1 MRALCWHGKEKVS
14 IDSVPDPKIEHPG
27 DVILRV
33 TATAICGS
41 DLHLYNALVPTLDDG
56 DILGH
61 EFMGEVVEKGSAVTR
76 LEIGDRVVNPFTIA
90 CGHCFFCKIE
100 QYSCCDTTNNDPK
113 RALAEK
119 MMGHA
124 TAGMYGYGHMTG
136 GYPGGQAEYVRVPHA
151 DVGPIKIPDGLPDDK
166 VLFLSDIF
174 PTGWMAAENANIQPG
189 DTVAVWGAGPVGLF
203 TMRSAWMLG
212 AGRVIAIDAVPERL
226 ELARSF
232 GLAETIASFDPT
244 EVYDTLQQMTG
255 GRGPDSCIDAVGT
268 EAHGHGL
275 IDNVIDHTKDLAHLP
290 MPHPHVLQ
298 QIAKCC
304 RKGGSLSIPG
314 VYMGFI
320 NMFPIGTIINKAQ
333 TLKTGQTHVQRYLQP
348 LLDHVIRGDIDL
360 SAIITHRL
368 PLSDAPAAYK
378 MFQEKRDGCVKVV
391 MTP

>member
-76 LEIGDRVVNPFTIA
+76 LQVGDRVVNPFTIS
-90 CGHCFFCKIE
+90 CGHCFFCKIQ

-113 RALAEK
+113 REVAEK
-119 MMGHA
+119 LMGHA

-151 DVGPIKIPDGLPDDK
+151 DVGPIKIPAGLPDEK

-212 AGRVIAIDAVPERL
+212 AGRVIAIDNVPERL

-232 GLAETIASFDPT
+232 GRAETIASFDPT

-268 EAHGHGL
+268 EAHGHGIL
-275 IDNVIDHTKDLAHLP
+275 DNVIDHTKDLAHLP
-290 MPHPHVLQ
+290 MPRPHVLQ

-348 LLDHVIRGDIDL
+348 LLDHVINGDIDL
-360 SAIITHRL
+360 SEIISHRL
-368 PLSDAPAAYK
+368 PLSEAPAAYK

-391 MTP
+391 LTP